1 MSYGHI
7 NFQLTQKDILNFL
20 LKTTWPIKEVNLGRW
35 GGGVPKNC
43 NSKTLYFYYF
53 KLVLKA

>member
-35 GGGVPKNC
+35 GGGYL
-43 NSKTLYFYYF
+43 KTAIAKLFISITLNLY
-53 KLVLKA
+53 

>member
-35 GGGVPKNC
+35 GGVPKNC

>member
-35 GGGVPKNC
+35 GGGGGYL
-43 NSKTLYFYYF
+43 KTAIAKLFISITLNLY
-53 KLVLKA
+53 